1 MWLGNDEDAK
11 PYYASEPKALLRLV
25 AAVVDPN
32 AVPAGL
38 AAMLD
43 QIIYADP
50 SLKIDLE
57 YLKLLGWARRRAAPV

>member
-1 MWLGNDEDAK
+1 
-11 PYYASEPKALLRLV
+11 
-25 AAVVDPN
+25 
-32 AVPAGL
+32 
-38 AAMLD
+38 MLD